1 MTELAELTK
10 KYGVTGVLCA
20 WLSITT
26 MRVGNLETK
35 LEDCWSDR
43 MFEIKNPQRSDEKY
57 VHKDQVYAIIPE
69 KVTIKIKR
77 G

>member
-1 MTELAELTK
+1 MNEIAELTK
-10 KYGVTGVLCA
+10 KYGVTGVLCV

-43 MFEIKNPQRSDEKY
+43 MFEIRNQQKSERKTELPSQI
-57 VHKDQVYAIIPE
+57 YAVIPE
-69 KVTIKIKR
+69 KVTIKKMI
-77 G
+77 

>member
-1 MTELAELTK
+1 MNEIAELTK

-26 MRVGNLETK
+26 IRVGNLETK

-43 MFEIKNPQRSDEKY
+43 MFEIRNQQRSEQKY
-57 VHKDQVYAIIPE
+57 LYKDQVYAVIPE
-69 KVTIKIKR
+69 KVTIKIKKV
-77 G
+77 

>member
-1 MTELAELTK
+1 MTELAELAK
-10 KYGVTGVLCA
+10 KYGVTGILCA

-43 MFEIKNPQRSDEKY
+43 MLEIRNQQRSQQNYIDKAE
-57 VHKDQVYAIIPE
+57 VYAIIPE
-69 KVTIKIKR
+69 KLTIKTVKS
-77 G
+77 

>member
-1 MTELAELTK
+1 MNEIAELTK

-43 MFEIKNPQRSDEKY
+43 MFEIRNQQRSEQKTELPS
-57 VHKDQVYAIIPE
+57 QIYAVIPE
-69 KVTIKIKR
+69 KVTIKKMI
-77 G
+77 

>member
-1 MTELAELTK
+1 MTELAELAK

-26 MRVGNLETK
+26 IRVNNLETK

-43 MFEIKNPQRSDEKY
+43 MLEMRNQQRSQQNYIDKAE
-57 VHKDQVYAIIPE
+57 VYAIIPE
-69 KVTIKIKR
+69 KLTIKKMKA
-77 G
+77 

>member
-1 MTELAELTK
+1 MNEIAEITK

-26 MRVGNLETK
+26 IRVNNLESK

-43 MFEIKNPQRSDEKY
+43 MYEIRNQQKSENKTESPS
-57 VHKDQVYAIIPE
+57 HLFAIIPE
-69 KVTIKIKR
+69 KLTIKIKKV
-77 G
+77 

>member
-1 MTELAELTK
+1 MNEIAELTK

-26 MRVGNLETK
+26 MRVSNLETK

-43 MFEIKNPQRSDEKY
+43 MFEIRNQQKSERKTELPSQI
-57 VHKDQVYAIIPE
+57 YAVIPE
-69 KVTIKIKR
+69 KVTIKKMI
-77 G
+77 